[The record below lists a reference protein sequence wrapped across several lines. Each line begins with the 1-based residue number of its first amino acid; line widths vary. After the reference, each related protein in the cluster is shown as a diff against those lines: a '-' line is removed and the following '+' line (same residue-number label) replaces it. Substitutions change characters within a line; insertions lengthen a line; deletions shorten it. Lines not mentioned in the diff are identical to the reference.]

1 MAISY
6 RVLVMQEI
14 ESSVQSNM
22 KDYYKAVRF
31 MMTMLLSCL
40 LAVLIGMWLDEKLH
54 TTPIILLLLLA
65 YAIIAN
71 LYLLMKGMSEHDG

>member
-1 MAISY
+1 
-6 RVLVMQEI
+6 
-14 ESSVQSNM
+14 
-22 KDYYKAVRF
+22 

-40 LAVLIGMWLDEKLH
+40 LAVLLGIWLDGKLH

-71 LYLLMKGMSEHDG
+71 FYLLMKGMSEHDG

>member
-40 LAVLIGMWLDEKLH
+40 LAVL
-54 TTPIILLLLLA
+54 LLLLA

-71 LYLLMKGMSEHDG
+71 FYLLMKGMSEHDG

>member
-1 MAISY
+1 
-6 RVLVMQEI
+6 
-14 ESSVQSNM
+14 
-22 KDYYKAVRF
+22 

-71 LYLLMKGMSEHDG
+71 FYLLMKGMSEHDG